1 MVSDVHIYNMIFFN
15 GWKYKQNFR
24 ELHLFGNN
32 GKEMKAGKGSEE
44 SSAVSVVFYSLK
56 EKLLTQICQN
66 IL

>member
-1 MVSDVHIYNMIFFN
+1 MVSDVHIHNMIFFN

-44 SSAVSVVFYSLK
+44 SSAVSLSL
-56 EKLLTQICQN
+56 IH
-66 IL
+66 I